1 MIKRDA
7 HDLDPGAG
15 GSAALAAGRDAQQLP
30 VERVRMESTT
40 LAGEIGVGEIVE
52 PLVEVEKL

>member
-1 MIKRDA
+1 MILVR
-7 HDLDPGAG
+7 
-15 GSAALAAGRDAQQLP
+15 ALAAVLRWPQGGDAQQLP
-30 VERVRMESTT
+30 VEWVRMESTT